1 MEEMLRRNSTPIRM
15 RNYGRILQQMVQVAA
30 TEEDEQKR
38 HKMTIYIARSMRYK
52 NQMWNKD
59 QDSGILRVKEDIARL
74 SDGKLMCDFPEF
86 EPEFLR
92 PLYNPQQQGQQKK
105 RKKD

>member
-1 MEEMLRRNSTPIRM
+1 MEEMLKRNSTPIRM

-59 QDSGILRVKEDIARL
+59 QDSGLLRVKEDIARL
-74 SDGKLMCDFPEF
+74 SEGKLTCDFPEF
-86 EPEFLR
+86 EPEFTR
-92 PLYNPQQQGQQKK
+92 PLYFSQQGQQKK
-105 RKKD
+105 RNKRD